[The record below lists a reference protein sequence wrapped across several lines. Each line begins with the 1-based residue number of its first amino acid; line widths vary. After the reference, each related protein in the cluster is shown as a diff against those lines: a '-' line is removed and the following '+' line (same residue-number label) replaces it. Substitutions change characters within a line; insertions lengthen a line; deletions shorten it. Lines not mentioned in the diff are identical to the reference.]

1 MYEIEFRSQD
11 IYIFVILVNPQ
22 NLRRHQRHNCKLEA
36 TTAIVS
42 LEYLVVSNEIKS
54 HIRANYRK
62 HSQLILN
69 SLMESQN

>member
-42 LEYLVVSNEIKS
+42 LEYPVVSNEIN
-54 HIRANYRK
+54 HIFVQIIENIPN
-62 HSQLILN
+62 LF
-69 SLMESQN
+69 